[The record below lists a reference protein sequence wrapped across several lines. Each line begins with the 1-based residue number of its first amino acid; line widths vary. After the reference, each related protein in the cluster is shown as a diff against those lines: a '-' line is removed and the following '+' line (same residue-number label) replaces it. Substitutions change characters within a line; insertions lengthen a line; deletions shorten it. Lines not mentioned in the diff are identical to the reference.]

1 MFLLQKAARVSLCKL
16 RFHGGKRCTTQ
27 AMTAKSYCLI
37 AVLLQQA
44 ALSFRVA
51 AADAP
56 AKQRLDAFLA
66 GKMPQASRAR
76 LQVSCCQCEDFS
88 HAEMR

>member
-1 MFLLQKAARVSLCKL
+1 MHWLES
-16 RFHGGKRCTTQ
+16 CTLKV
-27 AMTAKSYCLI
+27 ADLF
-37 AVLLQQA
+37 QQA

-76 LQVSCCQCEDFS
+76 LQVNCCQS
-88 HAEMR
+88 A

>member
-1 MFLLQKAARVSLCKL
+1 MALVQSVLSDLQSC
-16 RFHGGKRCTTQ
+16 
-27 AMTAKSYCLI
+27 
-37 AVLLQQA
+37 QQA

-76 LQVSCCQCEDFS
+76 LQVSCCQSGRRFKTA
-88 HAEMR
+88 AELQ